1 MLTNTNREPPPM
13 TVDNSVVAAT
23 TGIVV
28 QAGAV
33 NGDVHLHPPALPKV
47 FPVLLLGLIAIGFC
61 SIAIGLLGWS
71 ASLISS
77 SPPARTAARR
87 TPPPS

>member
-1 MLTNTNREPPPM
+1 M
-13 TVDNSVVAAT
+13 TVDNSVVTATAAT
-23 TGIVV
+23 VV

-33 NGDVHLHPPALPKV
+33 NGDVHLHPPMLPKEL
-47 FPVLLLGLIAIGFC
+47 PVLLGLIAFGVC

-71 ASLISS
+71 VSLISS
-77 SPPARTAARR
+77 SPPARTAAPR